1 MSHGTQDPP
10 LAHRAVE
17 AVFWLLLLAAQLP
30 TAAALWLAARMLMLS
45 DPFRA
50 YAVAL
55 VRWRRRG

>member
-1 MSHGTQDPP
+1 MSRGMRHPP

-17 AVFWLLLLAAQLP
+17 AVFWLLLLAVQLP
-30 TAAALWLAARMLMLS
+30 TAAALWLAAGMLRLS

>member
-1 MSHGTQDPP
+1 MRHPP

-30 TAAALWLAARMLMLS
+30 TAAALWLAAGMLKLS
-45 DPFRA
+45 DPFRS
-50 YAVAL
+50 YAIAL

>member
-1 MSHGTQDPP
+1 MSHWTQRPP

-17 AVFWLLLLAAQLP
+17 MVFWVLLLAIQLP
-30 TAAALWLAARMLMLS
+30 TAAALWLAAGALRLS

>member
-1 MSHGTQDPP
+1 MSQGTQDPP

-30 TAAALWLAARMLMLS
+30 TTAALWLAASLLRLS
-45 DPFRA
+45 DPFRD

-55 VRWRRRG
+55 VRWRWRG

>member
-1 MSHGTQDPP
+1 
-10 LAHRAVE
+10 VE

-30 TAAALWLAARMLMLS
+30 TTAALWLAAGTLKLS

-50 YAVAL
+50 YAVTL